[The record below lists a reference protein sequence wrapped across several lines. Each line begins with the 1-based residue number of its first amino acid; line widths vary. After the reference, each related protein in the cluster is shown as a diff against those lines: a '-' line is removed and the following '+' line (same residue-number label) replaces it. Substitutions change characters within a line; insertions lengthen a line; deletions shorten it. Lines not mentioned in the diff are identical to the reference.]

1 MEPAGRVQRGREQSP
16 VLGRILVERWGRFV
30 VVQSFK
36 PNCQTGLPGA
46 GRVMAERLVVLVEND
61 PVLSERL
68 RAVLSAHNFK
78 VELIADGNELITNQT
93 LRPVLIILCI
103 DPKRLGWAICN
114 KVKRTNQFK
123 DTPMIVTSQEATDKD
138 FEDHKK
144 LRTRAEE
151 YLHKPYS
158 IEVLLSKV
166 DRIVGLRAA
175 ASDDAVSLDD
185 AVLEELSIDE
195 AVIEEEIST
204 GSLVLPKA
212 QRVDEQI
219 DVETES
225 AFAAIA
231 PSSVSPSP
239 SHRTPVAPAS
249 LASMAATAPIEPR
262 PPVASSSQA
271 TARGPV
277 PDATAPLPRRIELDV
292 APGARK
298 QVQSGDPTPAPTAAA
313 TVLRKS
319 TPGSDPSQTLVVQR
333 ATASDVSETLRA
345 TVPVEKA
352 SANDKAL
359 AEALSRAEKAEAQST
374 YWHDQRDLLASERDR
389 LSSERE
395 RLASERERG
404 TQQLEQ
410 ANTDLRR
417 ALDERDQLVADRN
430 QLLLERN
437 QLAAERDALRLT
449 ESKGPPPELL
459 AAQARLS
466 SERDQLLA
474 ERERWTSEG
483 REQRDRIDR
492 LTAERDDLIAGHDRL
507 AAEFSALR
515 SQLADVQQALHS
527 AQAAQAVH
535 AQSAAGAAQH
545 ADQAQREAARA
556 ESALNEAADLRRERD
571 RLRDEVERLQTAA
584 SNWNSER
591 AKLHSEI
598 DEAKIAA
605 AAAAARPTGSP
616 ASGGLMQSRELI
628 TLKEI
633 INKKDKE
640 ILDLRDALDAKDRQ
654 VLDARDKAREQE
666 RQRRE
671 LDEKLLEAERESLGF
686 QEKIEALMQD
696 KDVWHEREKG
706 LKGRLEDAQR
716 KLARL
721 DEDLQSTRKRLETEA
736 ARGEAALTEERK
748 RAEATLAEVRRQ
760 AEATL
765 GEATQRAADAL
776 ASEQKKAD
784 AALQQMVMERAQRE
798 AELQQKHENEVQR
811 LRSAAEEDRRALEQ
825 RHAQA
830 WAQFEAQYQAR
841 FEERVRR
848 HEAEIGSLQQSH
860 DAALQDLKQ
869 QLAQAQAQAQAQLA
883 QAQAQAQAQLEQLR
897 QSSAAEL
904 AALRAESQQ
913 AQHDLRQQLTGHYE
927 GLLAQERRESEA
939 RYRLL
944 SEERDRIVSERSTL
958 AERASGLEVRLGE
971 LLQRQQNTES
981 ELATVRA
988 HHAESEAAGQ
998 KLRDSLRDRDAQLH
1012 AVQAE
1017 LQTMQDQVQAAYQ
1030 RLLAEEDQRKRTRR
1044 ALTIALGILDE
1055 GGGDAAPAEADSA
1068 RTPREG

>member
-1 MEPAGRVQRGREQSP
+1 
-16 VLGRILVERWGRFV
+16 
-30 VVQSFK
+30 
-36 PNCQTGLPGA
+36 
-46 GRVMAERLVVLVEND
+46 MAERLVVLVEND

-185 AVLEELSIDE
+185 VVLEELSIDE

-204 GSLVLPKA
+204 GSLMLPKS
-212 QRVDEQI
+212 QRVDEEI

-231 PSSVSPSP
+231 PSSVSPGP

-262 PPVASSSQA
+262 PPASSSNP
-271 TARGPV
+271 TPARGGV
-277 PDATAPLPRRIELDV
+277 PDATVPLPRRIELDV
-292 APGARK
+292 APGARR
-298 QVQSGDPTPAPTAAA
+298 QVQSGDPTPAPTAAS
-313 TVLRKS
+313 VLRKA

-333 ATASDVSETLRA
+333 AAASDVSETLRPTA
-345 TVPVEKA
+345 PVEKTA
-352 SANDKAL
+352 GSDKAL
-359 AEALSRAEKAEAQST
+359 ADALSRAEKAEGQAT

-389 LSSERE
+389 LVSERE
-395 RLASERERG
+395 RQNSERERSA
-404 TQQLEQ
+404 QQLEQ
-410 ANTDLRR
+410 ASADLRR
-417 ALDERDQLVADRN
+417 LLSERDQLVADRN
-430 QLLLERN
+430 QLLMERN
-437 QLAAERDALRLT
+437 QVAAERDALRVT
-449 ESKGPPPELL
+449 ESKGPPPELV

-466 SERDQLLA
+466 TERDQLLA
-474 ERERWTSEG
+474 ERDRWGSEA

-515 SQLADVQQALHS
+515 SQLTDSQHALQA
-527 AQAAQAVH
+527 AQAAQTAH
-535 AQSAAGAAQH
+535 AHSAAGAEQQAELAQK
-545 ADQAQREAARA
+545 EAARA
-556 ESALNEAADLRRERD
+556 EAASSEAAELRRERD
-571 RLRDEVERLQTAA
+571 RLRDEVERLQGAA
-584 SNWNSER
+584 HSWNHER
-591 AKLHSEI
+591 AKLQSEI
-598 DEAKIAA
+598 DDTKIAA

-654 VLDARDKAREQE
+654 VLDSRDRAREQE

-671 LDEKLLEAERESLGF
+671 LDEKLLDAERESLGY
-686 QEKIEALMQD
+686 QEKIEALLQD
-696 KDVWHEREKG
+696 KEVWHEREKG
-706 LKGRLEDAQR
+706 IKGRLEDAQR

-721 DEDLQSTRKRLETEA
+721 DEDLQTTRKRLDTEA
-736 ARGEAALTEERK
+736 ARGEAALAEERK
-748 RAEATLAEVRRQ
+748 RSEAALAEVRRQ
-760 AEATL
+760 ADATL
-765 GEATQRAADAL
+765 AEATQRAAASL
-776 ASEQKKAD
+776 ASEQNKAD
-784 AALQQMVMERAQRE
+784 AALQQIVLERAQRE
-798 AELQQKHENEVQR
+798 ADLQQKHEHELSR
-811 LRSAAEEDRRALEQ
+811 LRGAAEEERRELEQ

-841 FEERVRR
+841 FEDRVRR
-848 HEAEIGSLQQSH
+848 HEAELSSLNQSH
-860 DAALQDLKQ
+860 ESALQDLRQ
-869 QLAQAQAQAQAQLA
+869 QLAQTQS
-883 QAQAQAQAQLEQLR
+883 QAQAQLEQLR
-897 QSSAAEL
+897 QSSAADL
-904 AALRAESQQ
+904 AALQTASQRAQE
-913 AQHDLRQQLTGHYE
+913 DLRQQLTGHYE
-927 GLLAQERRESEA
+927 AVVAQERRDAEA
-939 RYRLL
+939 RIRAL
-944 SEERDRIVSERSTL
+944 SDERDRVAAERSALSER
-958 AERASGLEVRLGE
+958 AAGLEVRLGE
-971 LLQRQQNTES
+971 LLQRQQSTES
-981 ELATVRA
+981 ELSTVRA
-988 HHAESEAAGQ
+988 HHADSEAAGQ
-998 KLRDSLRDRDAQLH
+998 KLRDTLRERETQLA

-1055 GGGDAAPAEADSA
+1055 GGVEEAPAEADSA

>member
-1 MEPAGRVQRGREQSP
+1 MEPAGRAQRGREQSS
-16 VLGRILVERWGRFV
+16 VLGRIPVERWGRFV

-158 IEVLLSKV
+158 IEVLLGKV

-204 GSLVLPKA
+204 GSLMLPKA

-262 PPVASSSQA
+262 PQVASSNQA

-313 TVLRKS
+313 TVLRKA

-333 ATASDVSETLRA
+333 AAASDVSETLRA

-389 LSSERE
+389 LSSERD
-395 RLASERERG
+395 RLATERERG

-410 ANTDLRR
+410 ANADLRR
-417 ALDERDQLVADRN
+417 ALGERDQLVADRN

-437 QLAAERDALRLT
+437 QLASERDALRLT

-515 SQLADVQQALHS
+515 SQLADVQQALHT
-527 AQAAQAVH
+527 AQAAQSMH

-545 ADQAQREAARA
+545 ADLAQREAARA
-556 ESALNEAADLRRERD
+556 EAALSDAADLRRERD

-584 SNWNSER
+584 SNWSSER

-605 AAAAARPTGSP
+605 AAAAARPSGSP

-671 LDEKLLEAERESLGF
+671 LDEKLLEVERESLGF

-736 ARGEAALTEERK
+736 ARGEAALAEERK
-748 RAEATLAEVRRQ
+748 RAEATLAEQRRQ

-765 GEATQRAADAL
+765 GEAMQRAADAL

-784 AALQQMVMERAQRE
+784 AALQQLVMERAQRE

-811 LRSAAEEDRRALEQ
+811 LRSATEEDRRALEQ

-848 HEAEIGSLQQSH
+848 HEAEISSLQQSH
-860 DAALQDLKQ
+860 DAALQDLRQ
-869 QLAQAQAQAQAQLA
+869 QLAQAQV
-883 QAQAQAQAQLEQLR
+883 QAQAQLEQLR

-944 SEERDRIVSERSTL
+944 SEERDRIVTERSAL

-988 HHAESEAAGQ
+988 YHAESEAAGQ

-1012 AVQAE
+1012 ALQAE
-1017 LQTMQDQVQAAYQ
+1017 LQTMQEQVQAAYQ

-1055 GGGDAAPAEADSA
+1055 GGGNAAPAEADSA

>member
-1 MEPAGRVQRGREQSP
+1 
-16 VLGRILVERWGRFV
+16 
-30 VVQSFK
+30 
-36 PNCQTGLPGA
+36 
-46 GRVMAERLVVLVEND
+46 MAERLVVLVEND

-204 GSLVLPKA
+204 GSLMLPKA

-231 PSSVSPSP
+231 PSSVSPAP
-239 SHRTPVAPAS
+239 SHKTPVAPAS
-249 LASMAATAPIEPR
+249 LASMAATAPIETR
-262 PPVASSSQA
+262 PAGAGTSGGRAPAA
-271 TARGPV
+271 
-277 PDATAPLPRRIELDV
+277 DATAPLSRRVELDV

-298 QVQSGDPTPAPTAAA
+298 QVQSGDPTPAPLSASARKPVSPVSGDATPAPVAVNAAQAALAAQAVRRA
-313 TVLRKS
+313 T
-319 TPGSDPSQTLVVQR
+319 TPGSDPSATLVVQR
-333 ATASDVSETLRA
+333 AAASDVSETLRPTA
-345 TVPVEKA
+345 PVEKIA
-352 SANDKAL
+352 GPEKGL
-359 AEALSRAEKAEAQST
+359 AEALARAEKAEAQVT
-374 YWHDQRDLLASERDR
+374 YWHDQRDQLASERDR
-389 LSSERE
+389 LQIERE
-395 RLASERERG
+395 RSV
-404 TQQLEQ
+404 QQLEQ
-410 ANTDLRR
+410 SVTDLRR
-417 ALDERDQLVADRN
+417 LMAERDQLVADRN
-430 QLLLERN
+430 QILLERN
-437 QLAAERDALRLT
+437 HVAAERDALRVA

-459 AAQARLS
+459 ATQARLS
-466 SERDQLLA
+466 AERDQLLA
-474 ERERWTSEG
+474 ERERVALEAREG
-483 REQRDRIDR
+483 RDRIER

-515 SQLADVQQALHS
+515 GQLAEAQQAL
-527 AQAAQAVH
+527 QAAQTAQTAQV
-535 AQSAAGAAQH
+535 QSAAGAAAQ
-545 ADQAQREAARA
+545 AELAQREAARA
-556 ESALNEAADLRRERD
+556 EAARADSAQAEATELRRERD
-571 RLRDEVERLQTAA
+571 RLRDEVERMQGAA
-584 SNWNSER
+584 SSWNSER
-591 AKLHSEI
+591 AKLQTEI
-598 DEAKIAA
+598 DDAKIAA
-605 AAAAARPTGSP
+605 AAAVRASGSP

-654 VLDARDKAREQE
+654 VLDARDRAREQE

-671 LDEKLLEAERESLGF
+671 LDEKLLATERESLGY
-686 QEKIEALMQD
+686 QEKIEALTQD
-696 KDVWHEREKG
+696 KEVWHEREKG

-721 DEDLQSTRKRLETEA
+721 DEDLQATRKRLDTEA
-736 ARGEAALTEERK
+736 ARGEAALAEERK
-748 RAEATLAEVRRQ
+748 RAETQLQEVRRQ

-765 GEATQRAADAL
+765 AETTHRAAEAL
-776 ASEQKKAD
+776 SNEQKKAD
-784 AALQQMVMERAQRE
+784 AALQQIVMERAQRE
-798 AELQQKHENEVQR
+798 ADLQSKYEQELAR
-811 LRSAAEEDRRALEQ
+811 LRTAAEEDKRALEQ

-830 WAQFEAQYQAR
+830 WAQYEAQYQAR
-841 FEERVRR
+841 FEDRVRR
-848 HEAEIGSLQQSH
+848 HEGELSSLQNSH
-860 DAALQDLKQ
+860 EATLHELRTAH
-869 QLAQAQAQAQAQLA
+869 AQAQAQAQAQI
-883 QAQAQAQAQLEQLR
+883 EQLR
-897 QSSAAEL
+897 QSHAGEI
-904 AALRAESQQ
+904 AALQAASARAQE
-913 AQHDLRQQLTGHYE
+913 DLRQQLTGHYE
-927 GLLAQERRESEA
+927 GQLAQERRDAEA
-939 RYRLL
+939 RYATLVQD
-944 SEERDRIVSERSTL
+944 RDGIA
-958 AERASGLEVRLGE
+958 AERTALSDRAAGLEVRLGE
-971 LLQRQQNTES
+971 LLQRHQGTES
-981 ELATVRA
+981 ELGTVRA
-988 HHAESEAAGQ
+988 RLAQSETDGQ
-998 KLRDSLRDRDAQLH
+998 GLRDRLRDREAQLS

-1017 LQTMQDQVQAAYQ
+1017 LQTMQEQVQAAYQ

-1055 GGGDAAPAEADSA
+1055 TGGEEASPESESA